1 MQQSTYQGHRAQP
14 NYYSMPSGASRS
26 AGEDTG
32 VSLASA
38 PYGMHGG
45 ISSMLSSNGGGD
57 SSSMGSNQPSLAS
70 QLPSTM
76 PTSNSHLPPLPT
88 LSHLSPQLT
97 TPLPQNPSSLNHHAA
112 VSQVSETSHNSSPE
126 TYRQPSYSSYN
137 GGHASSYS
145 GNSNFQSTHAP
156 ASSLRSPPSTS
167 EISRAPSVLPAAQSH
182 LLSPSPMAPNYTYSR
197 GPAQPSQNQ
206 YHYQPQ
212 MMTPAA
218 GHTYGASSMM
228 GHMVYHPG
236 FPPQHAIYPHPPSDK
251 SNSARPFKCSTCSV
265 AFNRNHDLKR
275 HTRIHLSVKP
285 FPCKSCDKA
294 FSRKDALKRHRLV
307 KGCEAEPESKS
318 NTEEKSPSQSKRD
331 SESRSV
337 STELSPHTIAP
348 PVYSLKGDY
357 PYMKQDA
364 YIKHESFIKTE

>member
-1 MQQSTYQGHRAQP
+1 
-14 NYYSMPSGASRS
+14 
-26 AGEDTG
+26 
-32 VSLASA
+32 
-38 PYGMHGG
+38 MH
-45 ISSMLSSNGGGD
+45 LH
-57 SSSMGSNQPSLAS
+57 
-70 QLPSTM
+70 T
-76 PTSNSHLPPLPT
+76 
-88 LSHLSPQLT
+88 
-97 TPLPQNPSSLNHHAA
+97 
-112 VSQVSETSHNSSPE
+112 PE
-126 TYRQPSYSSYN
+126 T
-137 GGHASSYS
+137 
-145 GNSNFQSTHAP
+145 
-156 ASSLRSPPSTS
+156 L
-167 EISRAPSVLPAAQSH
+167 ISRALTPSIFTALATVYVRNLTSALGSAGSAITPVIAITNGAELH
-182 LLSPSPMAPNYTYSR
+182 ILKGACPTLTEPVPLSTADDD
-197 GPAQPSQNQ
+197 
-206 YHYQPQ
+206 
-212 MMTPAA
+212 A
-218 GHTYGASSMM
+218 GRRSY
-228 GHMVYHPG
+228 
-236 FPPQHAIYPHPPSDK
+236 
-251 SNSARPFKCSTCSV
+251 CSTCSV